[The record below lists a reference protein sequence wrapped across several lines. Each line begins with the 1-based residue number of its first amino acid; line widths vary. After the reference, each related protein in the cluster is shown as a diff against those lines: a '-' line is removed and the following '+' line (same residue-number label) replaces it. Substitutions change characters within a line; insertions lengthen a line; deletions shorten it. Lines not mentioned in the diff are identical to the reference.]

1 VIFGY
6 TEEQLA
12 HFFLTWGVGAFI
24 LFMVFIILQLARQSK
39 AGKFG
44 TFVIFLGLGVGFV
57 GYLAKIIIQWW
68 IESQLIH
75 GAALTG
81 SLLEQGPPRSENLP
95 LPKEGEEAVP
105 QWINPVSPVRA

>member
-1 VIFGY
+1 MIFGY
-6 TEEQLA
+6 TEEQIA

-57 GYLAKIIIQWW
+57 GCIAKIVIQWW
-68 IESQLIH
+68 ME
-75 GAALTG
+75 
-81 SLLEQGPPRSENLP
+81 R
-95 LPKEGEEAVP
+95 
-105 QWINPVSPVRA
+105 

>member
-1 VIFGY
+1 MIFGY

-68 IESQLIH
+68 IE
-75 GAALTG
+75 
-81 SLLEQGPPRSENLP
+81 
-95 LPKEGEEAVP
+95 K
-105 QWINPVSPVRA
+105 

>member
-1 VIFGY
+1 MIFGY

-57 GYLAKIIIQWW
+57 GYIAKVIIQWW
-68 IESQLIH
+68 IE
-75 GAALTG
+75 
-81 SLLEQGPPRSENLP
+81 
-95 LPKEGEEAVP
+95 K
-105 QWINPVSPVRA
+105 

>member
-1 VIFGY
+1 MIFGY

-44 TFVIFLGLGVGFV
+44 TFVIFLGLCVGFV

-68 IESQLIH
+68 IES
-75 GAALTG
+75 
-81 SLLEQGPPRSENLP
+81 R
-95 LPKEGEEAVP
+95 
-105 QWINPVSPVRA
+105 

>member
-1 VIFGY
+1 MIFGY
-6 TEEQLA
+6 TEEQIA

-57 GYLAKIIIQWW
+57 GYVAKIIIQWW
-68 IESQLIH
+68 IE
-75 GAALTG
+75 
-81 SLLEQGPPRSENLP
+81 
-95 LPKEGEEAVP
+95 K
-105 QWINPVSPVRA
+105 